1 MLLSL
6 MELKLLGSKSVSAS
20 LLFQNGGT
28 TSSSFRHGVS
38 IRFSP
43 QLCSC
48 RGNCNSASLCYCL
61 KSVLFCCI
69 LFNSF
74 LCSGVFP
81 RVSENSYLCKIG
93 IGSSDQENL
102 VKGDYVYRI
111 NEVNGAGSSIF
122 SRNLRVLG
130 FFDDEYDGVVVDPKR
145 LPSDPDAFASIL
157 RFSLTHWRRMVNLFN
172 ELRFFCCLVDDVC
185 ALNMLLPYRIRR
197 EFGSSCRWKMQRL
210 FQLL

>member
-6 MELKLLGSKSVSAS
+6 MELKLFGSKSVSAS

-48 RGNCNSASLCYCL
+48 RGNCNIASLCYCL

-122 SRNLRVLG
+122 SRNLRVLD

-157 RFSLTHWRRMVNLFN
+157 RFSLIHWRRMVNLFN
-172 ELRFFCCLVDDVC
+172 EL
-185 ALNMLLPYRIRR
+185 
-197 EFGSSCRWKMQRL
+197 
-210 FQLL
+210 